1 MQNIGARNS
10 KMNEAK
16 NLWIQWIG
24 KLVSEID
31 LRIIISNICEAS
43 TVYQVLC

>member
-1 MQNIGARNS
+1 MQNIDARNS
-10 KMNEAK
+10 KMNEEK
-16 NLWIQWIG
+16 NLWIQWID

-31 LRIIISNICEAS
+31 LRIITSNIYEAS